1 MTVTTEEIWNKVTD
15 KNVWKKFPVVYKT
28 EETPVLGKQVE
39 RMRTQH

>member
-1 MTVTTEEIWNKVTD
+1 MYGE
-15 KNVWKKFPVVYKT
+15 KFPVVYKT